1 MVAVENSFPV
11 ADGVPGRGR
20 IETAV
25 LPACTVLSIEHWGPT
40 TSSTART
47 ALQARGAR
55 RARASGDPREIYWT
69 GPEEVPVEKWLTEVQ
84 LPVVRDDAK
93 LAAFA

>member
-1 MVAVENSFPV
+1 VPDTPVLVIRDRQPADTSVE
-11 ADGVPGRGR
+11 
-20 IETAV
+20 
-25 LPACTVLSIEHWGPT
+25 
-40 TSSTART
+40 
-47 ALQARGAR
+47 
-55 RARASGDPREIYWT
+55 PREIYWT